1 MRNLHGLVILP
12 LLTVWRDLASVVF
25 SLLAPDLLHLAPV
38 LGGDRGP
45 GQRRGRPQ
53 AALRCTRHVLQPLR
67 SQLLLVVL
75 CIVLSLSCNIELNIQ
90 LTKVYMANCP
100 TFIALGDP
108 PLLLLGQLAHVPTVG
123 LVVAWLSH

>member
-12 LLTVWRDLASVVF
+12 LLTVGRDLAGVVF
-25 SLLAPDLLHLAPV
+25 PLLAPDLLNLAPV

-53 AALRCTRHVLQPLR
+53 AALRRTRHVLQPLR

-75 CIVLSLSCNIELNIQ
+75 CIVLSLSCNSKFNI
-90 LTKVYMANCP
+90 
-100 TFIALGDP
+100 
-108 PLLLLGQLAHVPTVG
+108 
-123 LVVAWLSH
+123 

>member
-25 SLLAPDLLHLAPV
+25 PLLAPDLLHLAPV
-38 LGGDRGP
+38 LGGHRGP

-53 AALRCTRHVLQPLR
+53 AALGCTRHVLQPLR

-75 CIVLSLSCNIELNIQ
+75 CIVLSLSCNIELNI
-90 LTKVYMANCP
+90 
-100 TFIALGDP
+100 
-108 PLLLLGQLAHVPTVG
+108 
-123 LVVAWLSH
+123 